1 MQVKKH
7 KTFLL
12 LAVAVIFSV
21 AAAYTANVY
30 LARKEQA
37 LMAKFNDRENY
48 VAIIVPVTNLQVGDT
63 INMETVAAHEIPKQY
78 VPSGTLLP
86 SDFDAIEGMIVKEPV
101 PEGSPLLRH
110 HVDGLTG
117 VERFSQL
124 LKEGERAV
132 TIAVNNL
139 NSNEN
144 MILPGDMVD
153 VLVKIKPEGNE
164 DATPRLVAVLDQ
176 RRVLAIDFTTIADPS
191 IYQQDTSMK
200 GYSSMTLSV
209 GSAEVSKL
217 LSAEATGELV
227 LLVRNAEEHGPGRY
241 GALERFE
248 SSLAS
253 TKGVRVYS
261 AGTSDGATVIP
272 KLVPFSSSRE
282 NRWTEKNSG
291 RLYQKLAPQ
300 ELKPTLRDPL
310 SHTTSE

>member
-12 LAVAVIFSV
+12 LAVAVIFSM

-30 LARKEQA
+30 LTRKEQA
-37 LMAKFNDRENY
+37 LLAKFNDRGDY
-48 VAIIVPVTNLQVGDT
+48 IAIIVPVTNLHVGDT
-63 INMETVAAHEIPKQY
+63 ISMETVAAHEIPKKY

-86 SDFDAIEGMIVKEPV
+86 SDFGAIEGMVVKEPV

-153 VLVKIKPEGNE
+153 VLVQIKPDGN
-164 DATPRLVAVLDQ
+164 DDVPPRLLAVLDR
-176 RRVLAIDFTTIADPS
+176 RRVLAIDFTTVADPA

-209 GSAEVSKL
+209 GSSDVPTL
-217 LSAEATGELV
+217 LTAEASGELV
-227 LLVRNAEEHGPGRY
+227 LLVRNAEEQGPGRY
-241 GALERFE
+241 GALGRFE

-253 TKGVRVYS
+253 VEGVRVYS
-261 AGTSDGATVIP
+261 AGTTDGATVIP
-272 KLVPFSSSRE
+272 KLVPFSNSRI
-282 NRWTEKNSG
+282 NRWTDQGSG
-291 RLYQKLAPQ
+291 RLYQKLTPQ
-300 ELKPTLRDPL
+300 ELQPRLHEPL
-310 SHTTSE
+310 AQTTSE